1 MAVVG
6 GFVRLMYPRLRLGR
20 RLLLAGGD
28 DAVGLGGVAGV
39 RERLVPGAG
48 WVRVGS
54 WPELGRAVAGRG
66 VGASAVVLV
75 SYAGDEPGHALV
87 LHATNEG
94 LAAAAGA
101 LDATTGGLEAVIRG
115 LRWVDP
121 AGVTGE
127 RPLLAG
133 HSAGSSSGSAIAGRE
148 ASDLPEALRG
158 AVAAWAVVVGPDGR
172 VVEPGGWVA
181 PVGMLADPPTRHD
194 FGAMGAEIEQ

>member
-1 MAVVG
+1 
-6 GFVRLMYPRLRLGR
+6 
-20 RLLLAGGD
+20 
-28 DAVGLGGVAGV
+28 
-39 RERLVPGAG
+39 
-48 WVRVGS
+48 
-54 WPELGRAVAGRG
+54 
-66 VGASAVVLV
+66 VVLV

-87 LHATNEG
+87 LHATNGG
-94 LAAAAGA
+94 LEAAAGA
-101 LDATTGGLEAVIRG
+101 LDATTGGLEAGIGG

-148 ASDLPEALRG
+148 AADLPEALRG

-172 VVEPGGWVA
+172 VVEPDDRMSEPGGWVA